1 MASPAL
7 LIPKHPA
14 QSTIQR
20 DVEDGALIALEATD
34 LTLAFETEGE
44 PVLSNINVTLHEGE
58 TVLLLGPSGCGK
70 SSLAFCLTGLYPHAI
85 DSLVEGSVLVYGKLI
100 ELYDSG
106 EAAQHI
112 GIVFQDFDSQFC
124 MLRVEEEIAFCLE
137 NRNCPRTEMESMIQE
152 VLEKVGLLAWRHAY
166 IHELSGG
173 MKQKLALACALA
185 LRVHMLVLDEPTS
198 NLDPYTRHQFAV
210 LISELARKEGMALL
224 IIEHQLDDWI
234 GMTDRLLVMDEDG
247 ALVFD
252 GLPVSYFKHHA
263 AEAKSRGIWLPQ
275 ALELQ
280 QSIREWFNRS
290 NSSDSSNDDDSSN
303 ISDFSNYDHQ
313 FVRQRLTAADP
324 ALTDEDLLKLLLSL
338 PETAQRDSKHF
349 LTSAQPESLKQKNE
363 IVLQAHNLIYRRK
376 GRVILDHVSL
386 TLHAGEWVALVGP
399 NGAGKSTLASLLS
412 GLTQPAEGQIILNG
426 MPLHRYAERELRA
439 FIGYVF
445 QNPEHQFITDTVFD
459 ELAFGMRLQLLS
471 EEEVQQH
478 VEEALT
484 RFRLNKVANA
494 NPFSISQGQKRRLS
508 VASVLTDSQQLLI
521 CDEPTYGQ
529 DAYTSKQLMD
539 TLLAR
544 TQAGATVLMITH
556 DMEWVQSYADRIF
569 VLDEGC
575 IRFDDS
581 PSKLW
586 REHPEL
592 VEKCHLRMPMN
603 FAVASRLLA
612 QTPGIEGGDHPD
624 TP

>member
-7 LIPKHPA
+7 LISKHPA
-14 QSTIQR
+14 QLTIQH
-20 DVEDGALIALEATD
+20 DVEYGSHIALEATD

-85 DSLVEGSVLVYGKLI
+85 DSLVEGSVLLYGKPI
-100 ELYDSG
+100 EQYDSG

-112 GIVFQDFDSQFC
+112 GIVFQDFESQFC

-137 NRNCPRTEMESMIQE
+137 NRDYPRTEMESMIQE

-185 LRVHMLVLDEPTS
+185 LCVHVLVLDEPTS
-198 NLDPYTRHQFAV
+198 NLDPYTRHQFAA
-210 LISELARKEGMALL
+210 LIAEMARKEGMALL

-234 GMTDRLLVMDEDG
+234 GMANRLLVMDEDG

-252 GLPVSYFKHHA
+252 GLPASYFKHHA

-280 QSIREWFNRS
+280 QFIREWFNRS
-290 NSSDSSNDDDSSN
+290 NSSDGNNDDDSIN
-303 ISDFSNYDHQ
+303 IFDFSNYDEQSVHQ
-313 FVRQRLTAADP
+313 HLESAEP
-324 ALTDEDLLKLLLSL
+324 ALTDEDLLNLLLSL
-338 PETAQRDSKHF
+338 PKFAQQDVMRI
-349 LTSAQPESLKQKNE
+349 LTSAQSNGSPRKPEE
-363 IVLQAHNLIYRRK
+363 VLQAHNLVYRRK

-386 TLHAGEWVALVGP
+386 TLHSGEWVALVGP

-412 GLTQPAEGQIILNG
+412 GLTQPEEGQILLNG

-478 VEEALT
+478 VGEALT

-508 VASVLTDSQQLLI
+508 VASVLTDSQQLLL

-539 TLLAR
+539 TLQAR

-556 DMEWVQSYADRIF
+556 DMEWVQSYADRII
-569 VLDEGC
+569 VLDEGS
-575 IRFDDS
+575 IRYDGS
-581 PSKLW
+581 PTKLW

-592 VEKCHLRMPMN
+592 MKKCHLRMPMN

>member
-7 LIPKHPA
+7 LNSKHPA
-14 QSTIQR
+14 QLTIQH
-20 DVEDGALIALEATD
+20 DVEHGSHNALEATD

-85 DSLVEGSVLVYGKLI
+85 DSLVEGSVLVYGKPI
-100 ELYDSG
+100 EQYDSG

-112 GIVFQDFDSQFC
+112 GIVFQDFESQFC

-137 NRNCPRTEMESMIQE
+137 NRDCPRTEMESMIQE

-185 LRVHMLVLDEPTS
+185 LRVHVLVLDEPTS
-198 NLDPYTRHQFAV
+198 NLDPYTRHQFAA
-210 LISELARKEGMALL
+210 LIAELARKEGMALL

-234 GMTDRLLVMDEDG
+234 GMANRLLVMDEDG

-252 GLPVSYFKHHA
+252 GLPASYFRHHA
-263 AEAKSRGIWLPQ
+263 SEAKSRGIWLPQ

-280 QSIREWFNRS
+280 QFIREWFNRS
-290 NSSDSSNDDDSSN
+290 NSSDSSNHDDSSN
-303 ISDFSNYDHQ
+303 IFDFSNYDEQ
-313 FVRQRLTAADP
+313 FVHQHLESAEP
-324 ALTDEDLLKLLLSL
+324 ALTDEDLLDLMLSL
-338 PETAQRDSKHF
+338 PESAQQDVMRI
-349 LTSAQPESLKQKNE
+349 LTSAQSNGSPREPEK
-363 IVLQAHNLIYRRK
+363 VLQANNLVYRRK

-412 GLTQPAEGQIILNG
+412 GLTQPEEGQIILNG

-478 VEEALT
+478 VGEALT

-508 VASVLTDSQQLLI
+508 VASVLTDSQQLLL

-539 TLLAR
+539 TLQAR

-556 DMEWVQSYADRIF
+556 DMEWVQTYADRII

-575 IRFDDS
+575 IQFDGS

-586 REHPEL
+586 KEHPEL

-603 FAVASRLLA
+603 FAVTSRLLV
-612 QTPGIEGGDHPD
+612 QTTGIEGGDHPD